1 MKKSAQC
8 IAVDTHSLNYCLYYK
23 HLSSTKRISARVIS
37 IILQVYNID
46 IVGIDCRLVTVS
58 LFRRVAH
65 HGESKM
71 AAQAGKSSSD
81 RDGKNLCGRLFW
93 ETDALIK

>member
-1 MKKSAQC
+1 M
-8 IAVDTHSLNYCLYYK
+8 VET
-23 HLSSTKRISARVIS
+23 
-37 IILQVYNID
+37 ID
-46 IVGIDCRLVTVS
+46 IVGIDCGLVTVS

-81 RDGKNLCGRLFW
+81 RDGENLCEFAGACFGKLM
-93 ETDALIK
+93 L

>member
-1 MKKSAQC
+1 MEYAD
-8 IAVDTHSLNYCLYYK
+8 VFGMG
-23 HLSSTKRISARVIS
+23 
-37 IILQVYNID
+37 VYHGWIWPTWNID
-46 IVGIDCRLVTVS
+46 IVGIDCGLVTVS
-58 LFRRVAH
+58 LFRRLAH

-93 ETDALIK
+93 ETDALNK

>member
-1 MKKSAQC
+1 MKKCQHHGQKSLAWRLVG
-8 IAVDTHSLNYCLYYK
+8 IDT
-23 HLSSTKRISARVIS
+23 
-37 IILQVYNID
+37 
-46 IVGIDCRLVTVS
+46 VGIDCGLVTVY

-81 RDGKNLCGRLFW
+81 RDGKNLCECLFW
-93 ETDALIK
+93 ETDALNK

>member
-1 MKKSAQC
+1 M
-8 IAVDTHSLNYCLYYK
+8 T
-23 HLSSTKRISARVIS
+23 SSTPLIP
-37 IILQVYNID
+37 ID
-46 IVGIDCRLVTVS
+46 IVGIDCGLVTVS
-58 LFRRVAH
+58 LFRRLAH

-93 ETDALIK
+93 ETDALNKYK

>member
-1 MKKSAQC
+1 MK
-8 IAVDTHSLNYCLYYK
+8 LNAK
-23 HLSSTKRISARVIS
+23 KTKDMWI
-37 IILQVYNID
+37 NF
-46 IVGIDCRLVTVS
+46 S
-58 LFRRVAH
+58 LFRRVSH

-93 ETDALIK
+93 ETDALNK

>member
-1 MKKSAQC
+1 MMVTVC
-8 IAVDTHSLNYCLYYK
+8 ISTDG
-23 HLSSTKRISARVIS
+23 LSSVLISPNLFDNNSFHKCCWS
-37 IILQVYNID
+37 IMPVTAID
-46 IVGIDCRLVTVS
+46 IADIDCGLVTVS

-71 AAQAGKSSSD
+71 AAQANKSSSD

-93 ETDALIK
+93 ETDALNK

>member
-1 MKKSAQC
+1 M
-8 IAVDTHSLNYCLYYK
+8 NG
-23 HLSSTKRISARVIS
+23 VIT
-37 IILQVYNID
+37 ID
-46 IVGIDCRLVTVS
+46 IVGIDWGPVTVS

-81 RDGKNLCGRLFW
+81 RDGENLCGRLFW
-93 ETDALIK
+93 ETDALNQ